1 MDPAPSVVLA
11 DDEHGIRK
19 LLEYTFERA
28 GYETELY
35 ASGDDCWK
43 RLQTGAPPDLV
54 VLDCMLPGM
63 DGIDVLKRIR
73 SDAALSDTPVVFVTG
88 RGDRADVIDDD
99 VTVDDYITKPFSPN
113 ALCERVE
120 QLV

>member
-28 GYETELY
+28 GCETESY

-43 RLQTGAPPDLV
+43 RLQAGAPPDIV
-54 VLDCMLPGM
+54 ILDCMLPGM

-99 VTVDDYITKPFSPN
+99 LNVDDYITKPFSPN